1 MNRLKVKTW
10 GGFDLTIHK
19 DKQIHY
25 KRIEIFTTKFNPK
38 SIAISTS
45 NLLTRLRA
53 SFEFIDSFSLGF
65 APHKN
70 PRL

>member
-25 KRIEIFTTKFNPK
+25 KRIEIFTTKF
-38 SIAISTS
+38 TL
-45 NLLTRLRA
+45 NLLLSPLVTY
-53 SFEFIDSFSLGF
+53 
-65 APHKN
+65 
-70 PRL
+70 